1 MTGSE
6 WTTFDFCTGYIEVH
20 WQVFWA
26 GNSRFLNPVWF
37 TEACRH
43 LTQYHEHVSAVWNK
57 LFRDYHSVELKL
69 LRMQLVRWWVSFPGR
84 EIPTLYVYVSCV
96 VKYWHWL
103 VCRAG
108 HQPKTSGFHY
118 LDSSRNY
125 LMNCTINTHSQ
136 QKSNILNFL
145 KVVFCIV
152 CICLY
157 IMSTQ
162 PSEILE
168 IIISF
173 FQHAMTD
180 ASDTT
185 AWIMS
190 KPAEMMPLINVSN
203 SSPAVAGLNV
213 LP

>member
-1 MTGSE
+1 M
-6 WTTFDFCTGYIEVH
+6 
-20 WQVFWA
+20 
-26 GNSRFLNPVWF
+26 
-37 TEACRH
+37 
-43 LTQYHEHVSAVWNK
+43 
-57 LFRDYHSVELKL
+57 ELKL
-69 LRMQLVRWWVSFPGR
+69 LRGQLVRWWVSFPGR
-84 EIPTLYVYVSCV
+84 QIPTLYVSWV
-96 VKYWHWL
+96 VKYWRWL
-103 VCRAG
+103 VCRAC

-125 LMNCTINTHSQ
+125 LTNCTINTHSR

-168 IIISF
+168 FIISF
-173 FQHAMTD
+173 LQHAMTD

-185 AWIMS
+185 LWIMS
-190 KPAEMMPLINVSN
+190 KPAEMMPLMNVSN